1 MKSLPYIL
9 AAALLLAGCKSKTEE
24 TQQIDT
30 IVSQQIVKGD
40 LLFVGLPM
48 NYLEDDMSSAIATAT
63 GDGDTN
69 FIHTAIF
76 DVDEQGKIWII
87 DATIKHG
94 VDRYPLDTFLVD
106 FTLPDGSYPY
116 FQVMRLKDNSRAAQY
131 VSNALRFVGEEYDAS
146 FLPDNGKH
154 YCTELVYDAYVDDTV
169 HRFAASPMN
178 FKNKEGEF
186 PSYWEK
192 LFGAINSP
200 IPQGLPGTNPQEMR
214 QDSNLE
220 RVEVDI
226 TNVLN
231 PIE

>member
-9 AAALLLAGCKSKTEE
+9 VAALLLVGCKSKIKEV
-24 TQQIDT
+24 QQVDT
-30 IVSQQIVKGD
+30 IVSQQIEKGD

-48 NYLEDDMSSAIATAT
+48 NYLEDDMSSAIAAAT
-63 GDGDTN
+63 GNDDTN

-76 DVDEQGKIWII
+76 DVDAQGKIWII

-106 FTLPDGSYPY
+106 FTLSDGSYPY

-131 VSNALRFVGEEYDAS
+131 VANAMRYVGEEYDVS
-146 FLPDNGKH
+146 FLPDNGRH
-154 YCTELVYDAYVDDTV
+154 YCTELIYDAYIDDTV
-169 HRFAASPMN
+169 HRFVMGPMD
-178 FKNKEGEF
+178 FKNRAGEF
-186 PSYWEK
+186 PAYWVK
-192 LFGAINSP
+192 RFGYTETP
-200 IPQGLPGTNPQEMR
+200 IPQGLPGTTPQEMR
-214 QDSNLE
+214 KDSNLE

-226 TNVLN
+226 TNVLD